1 MKAAIIT
8 IGNEI
13 LIGDIID
20 TNAAWIGSFLS
31 QHDIEPVVSYTVGD
45 EKADILSSLKRGIE
59 RASLIIVTGGLG
71 PTHDDITKKTIAEFF
86 NSGFVVHQ
94 PTRDFIQKIFKKRG
108 IPISDSNLEQSVVPD
123 NCEVLF
129 NKNGTAPGMLFKEDG
144 KLIAVLPG
152 VPYEMKY
159 LMEQEVMPALRKVF
173 GVDTHL
179 YRHYFQTAGIGES
192 TLSDLVIGN
201 LDSHFKN
208 GLKLAYLPHSH
219 GITLRI
225 SSEAASYETA
235 KKAAE
240 PLLGHIRE
248 AAKQYIFSESNGKE
262 LEQVVGELL
271 EVNGLTIAVAESC
284 TGGLLGSKITDV
296 AGSSAWFKGGIIA
309 YSNELKEQ
317 LLDVNKETLIKY
329 GAVSKQTALEMA
341 KNAAAKCK
349 ADIGVATTGIAG
361 PGGGTQEK
369 PVGLVWFG
377 FWSKK
382 VHFALK
388 VQFFKDRKLNKE
400 RTALVA
406 LDIIR
411 RNISGID
418 VMPYQIEPEYAE

>member
-13 LIGDIID
+13 LIGDIVD

-31 QHDIEPVVSYTVGD
+31 QHDIEPAVSYTVGD
-45 EKADILSSLKRGIE
+45 ERADILFSLKAGLE

-86 NSGFVVHQ
+86 SSGFLVHQ

-129 NKNGTAPGMLFKEDG
+129 NKQGTAPGMLFKQDS

-159 LMEQEVMPALRKVF
+159 LMEHEVMPAVRKVF
-173 GVDTHL
+173 GFDTHL

-201 LDSHFKN
+201 LDDHFKN

-225 SSEAASYETA
+225 SSEAESYDKAKEAADPLLNYIRETA
-235 KKAAE
+235 KE
-240 PLLGHIRE
+240 
-248 AAKQYIFSESNGKE
+248 YIYSESNGKE

-271 EVNGLTIAVAESC
+271 GEQGLTIAVAESC

-317 LLDVNKETLIKY
+317 LLGVQKETLIKH

-341 KNAAAKCK
+341 KNVAAKCK
-349 ADIGVATTGIAG
+349 SDIGVATTGIAG
-361 PGGGTQEK
+361 PGGGTEEK

-377 FWSKK
+377 FWRKN
-382 VHFALK
+382 VHYALK

-411 RNISGID
+411 RNISGIE